1 VRFGAVILFF
11 AMTSAGSGVAQRSW
25 PDAEVIRGALSFDGK
40 STLGDFTGTT
50 STLRGQMSGGATIA
64 DVRGWIEAPVNSL
77 KTGNDRRD
85 RDLVKTMEAAIF
97 PTIRFELTGVTPEWE
112 RGDSAGVVLAGNFV
126 IHGVTRPERIQA
138 TVSRGAEGIHVT
150 ATGIP
155 MDLHDYKIE
164 KLTRFL
170 VFKMN
175 RNIVVHIDILFRE
188 SGSQGAREPE
198 ESL

>member
-1 VRFGAVILFF
+1 MRLGAISALLL
-11 AMTSAGSGVAQRSW
+11 MTTAGSGATQRSW
-25 PDAEVIRGALSFDGK
+25 PDAEVTRGTLSFDGK

-50 STLRGQMSGGATIA
+50 TTLRGQMTGGATLA
-64 DVRGWIEAPVNSL
+64 DVRGWVESPVSTL

-85 RDLVKTMEAAIF
+85 RDLVKTMDAEIF
-97 PTIRFELTGVTPEWE
+97 PSIRFELTGVTPEWE

-126 IHGVTRPERIQA
+126 IHGVTRAERIPA
-138 TVSRGAEGIHVT
+138 TVVRSAEGIRVQ
-150 ATGIP
+150 ASGIP

-175 RNIVVHIDILFRE
+175 RDIVLHLDITF
-188 SGSQGAREPE
+188 QGVAKSE
-198 ESL
+198 

>member
-1 VRFGAVILFF
+1 MTTASSGA
-11 AMTSAGSGVAQRSW
+11 TQRSW
-25 PDAEVIRGALSFDGK
+25 PDAEVTRGTLSFDGK

-50 STLRGQMSGGATIA
+50 TTLRGQMTGGATLA
-64 DVRGWIEAPVNSL
+64 EVRGWVESPVSTL

-85 RDLVKTMEAAIF
+85 RDLVKTMDAEIF
-97 PTIRFELTGVTPEWE
+97 PSIRFELTGVTPEWE

-126 IHGVTRPERIQA
+126 IHGVTRAERIPA
-138 TVSRGAEGIHVT
+138 TVVRSAEGIRVQ
-150 ATGIP
+150 ASRIP

-175 RNIVVHIDILFRE
+175 RDIVLHLDITF
-188 SGSQGAREPE
+188 QGVAKSE
-198 ESL
+198 

>member
-1 VRFGAVILFF
+1 MRLGAITAILLTT
-11 AMTSAGSGVAQRSW
+11 MAGSGEAQRSW
-25 PDAEVIRGALSFDGK
+25 PDAEVARGTLSFDGK

-50 STLRGQMSGGATIA
+50 STLRGQMTGGATLA
-64 DVRGWIEAPVNSL
+64 DVRGWVESPVSTL

-85 RDLVKTMEAAIF
+85 RDLVKTMDAEIF
-97 PTIRFELTGVTPEWE
+97 PIIRFELTGVTPEWE

-126 IHGVTRPERIQA
+126 IHGVTRAERIPA
-138 TVSRGAEGIHVT
+138 TVVRSAEGIRVQ

-155 MDLHDYKIE
+155 MDLHDYKID

-175 RNIVVHIDILFRE
+175 RDIVMHLDVWFR
-188 SGSQGAREPE
+188 G
-198 ESL
+198 

>member
-1 VRFGAVILFF
+1 MRLGAIIAILLTT
-11 AMTSAGSGVAQRSW
+11 MAGSGEAQRSW
-25 PDAEVIRGALSFDGK
+25 PDAGVTRGTLSFDGK

-50 STLRGQMSGGATIA
+50 TTLRGQMTGGATLT
-64 DVRGWIEAPVNSL
+64 DVRGWVESPVSTL

-85 RDLVKTMEAAIF
+85 RDLVKTMEAEIF

-126 IHGVTRPERIQA
+126 IHGVTRAERIPA
-138 TVSRGAEGIHVT
+138 TVVRSAEGIRVQ

-155 MDLHDYKIE
+155 MDLHDYKID

-170 VFKMN
+170 VFKMK
-175 RNIVVHIDILFRE
+175 RDIVVHLDVLFR
-188 SGSQGAREPE
+188 G
-198 ESL
+198 

>member
-1 VRFGAVILFF
+1 MRFGGVILLL
-11 AMTSAGSGVAQRSW
+11 ALTSTGTGVAQRSW
-25 PDAEVIRGALSFDGK
+25 PDAELLRGTLSFDGK

-50 STLRGQMSGGATIA
+50 STLRGQMIGGSTLA
-64 DVRGWIEAPVNSL
+64 DVRGWVEAPVTSL

-112 RGDSAGVVLAGNFV
+112 RGDSAGVVLTGNFV
-126 IHGVTRPERIQA
+126 IHGVTRAERITA
-138 TVSRGAEGIHVT
+138 TAARGSEGIHVT
-150 ATGIP
+150 AAGIP

-175 RNIVVHIDILFRE
+175 PKILVHLDIMFKG
-188 SGSQGAREPE
+188 SGS
-198 ESL
+198 